1 MYLYLIIFIK
11 SNVVRKD
18 MEERFF
24 GFIKLL
30 FGLVKVFEC
39 LMGLLLFEEVVNV
52 LKSLYF
58 MFLLLLL
65 IKFDK

>member
-24 GFIKLL
+24 GFIELL

-52 LKSLYF
+52 LKSL
-58 MFLLLLL
+58 
-65 IKFDK
+65 

>member
-1 MYLYLIIFIK
+1 MYLIIFIK

-24 GFIKLL
+24 GFIELL